1 MNIPIKSIVS
11 YIKQVYKPND
21 IDVMLKEKEDD
32 SPDVYISILFD
43 HIGDEYLKNPNASDK
58 LANKEKHLER
68 TIRKDIE
75 SFFSVKTSGLS
86 LDGFAPY
93 VHHKLTI
100 DVIHSR

>member
-21 IDVMLKEKEDD
+21 IDVMLEEKEDD
-32 SPDVYISILFD
+32 SPDVYISLLFG
-43 HIGDEYLKNPNASDK
+43 HIGDEYLKNPNASDI

-68 TIRKDIE
+68 AIRKDIE